1 MFWGWGLGA
10 AAAFFAVRI
19 AAPGRAA
26 APERPINPGPGQAD
40 QLVTQRA
47 FAAAALF
54 RAGISVPGSAG
65 PMGWRTPSLWS
76 DASGDVPALGG
87 GAGPAMFLPLATVS
101 VPSSEAATLPD
112 ETPRVDEPE
121 GPIGGEA
128 VPGQPGAVTPG
139 YAPASPPRSF
149 SPPRP
154 ASWWTRGPPSG
165 AVSTR
170 GNSWL
175 YVPLLHAA
183 AGTLART
190 AFEEWTQQTTGWLPM
205 VQHLQE
211 AAPADVDAVRLVLR
225 GLGAHQAAER
235 LPDTTSRAV
244 SLPLAAIASSLVEAD
259 GYFHAAVQETLVEAF
274 AGQEAAAQLLR
285 SADAFRL
292 VSATRPEL
300 HPSVEATPELE
311 PGEGSLPTRRVQQG
325 RQRGARGGARN
336 QVDVVE
342 AAMQRGLD
350 ALNDIDLAAV
360 LRVRTLT
367 LQGAP
372 GWLRGLLAFAL
383 RAGLRPI
390 RDAPGDARAQ
400 ETAGWKLFMLAPRM
414 LLSRARGQARI
425 ALADLEQRVRLLKAG
440 EWAQLLQPAQA
451 PAGVTSGRP
460 PPDSLEARG
469 ERAAA
474 LAHLGELSAA
484 ARALTAEPLAPGN
497 EETLQELRDP
507 ARRPQVPRVPVPEAV
522 LQHQPSEPVR
532 LSWGAFV
539 SNVRRA
545 RRGAAPGPSDCTN
558 DHLRLLLE
566 TEEDMQLLHHAA
578 QKTRA
583 RGRSRHHRPG
593 ASPGPHGGAA
603 QAERSSP
610 RPGDGGHLPPTR
622 GPDAGAA
629 VFRRLQHSLPAL
641 PVRPRDSG
649 RNGGCCPSRPR
660 PV

>member
-1 MFWGWGLGA
+1 MCWGWGLGA
-10 AAAFFAVRI
+10 AAALFAPRVR
-19 AAPGRAA
+19 AHCGPWAGCRVGEAK
-26 APERPINPGPGQAD
+26 NPGPGEAD

-47 FAAAALF
+47 FAAAALS
-54 RAGISVPGSAG
+54 RAGISVPGPAG

-87 GAGPAMFLPLATVS
+87 GAGPAMSLPLATVS

-112 ETPRVDEPE
+112 ETPGVDEPE

-128 VPGQPGAVTPG
+128 APGQPGAVTSG

-154 ASWWTRGPPSG
+154 ASWWTCGPPSG
-165 AVSTR
+165 AVSTQ

-190 AFEEWTQQTTGWLPM
+190 ALEEWTQQTTWPGWLPM

-244 SLPLAAIASSLVEAD
+244 SLPLAAIASSLVKAD

-325 RQRGARGGARN
+325 RRRGARGGARN
-336 QVDVVE
+336 QVDVAE
-342 AAMQRGLD
+342 AAMQRGLV

-367 LQGAP
+367 LQGVP
-372 GWLRGLLAFAL
+372 GWLHGLLAFAL
-383 RAGLRPI
+383 RAGLRLI

-425 ALADLEQRVRLLKAG
+425 APADLEQRVRLFKAG

-451 PAGVTSGRP
+451 PAGVTSDRP

-469 ERAAA
+469 RPW
-474 LAHLGELSAA
+474 
-484 ARALTAEPLAPGN
+484 LTWAN
-497 EETLQELRDP
+497 
-507 ARRPQVPRVPVPEAV
+507 
-522 LQHQPSEPVR
+522 S
-532 LSWGAFV
+532 
-539 SNVRRA
+539 
-545 RRGAAPGPSDCTN
+545 
-558 DHLRLLLE
+558 
-566 TEEDMQLLHHAA
+566 
-578 QKTRA
+578 
-583 RGRSRHHRPG
+583 
-593 ASPGPHGGAA
+593 
-603 QAERSSP
+603 
-610 RPGDGGHLPPTR
+610 
-622 GPDAGAA
+622 
-629 VFRRLQHSLPAL
+629 RLQL
-641 PVRPRDSG
+641 G
-649 RNGGCCPSRPR
+649 R
-660 PV
+660 

>member
-1 MFWGWGLGA
+1 A
-10 AAAFFAVRI
+10 K
-19 AAPGRAA
+19 
-26 APERPINPGPGQAD
+26 NPGPGEAD

-47 FAAAALF
+47 FAAAALS
-54 RAGISVPGSAG
+54 RAGISVPGPAG

-76 DASGDVPALGG
+76 DASGNVPALE
-87 GAGPAMFLPLATVS
+87 GPAMSLPLATAS

-112 ETPRVDEPE
+112 ETPR
-121 GPIGGEA
+121 A
-128 VPGQPGAVTPG
+128 
-139 YAPASPPRSF
+139 RSF

-190 AFEEWTQQTTGWLPM
+190 AFEEWTQQTTWPGWLPM

-225 GLGAHQAAER
+225 GLGAHQAAEG

-259 GYFHAAVQETLVEAF
+259 GYFHAAVQETLVEA
-274 AGQEAAAQLLR
+274 
-285 SADAFRL
+285 
-292 VSATRPEL
+292 
-300 HPSVEATPELE
+300 TPELE
-311 PGEGSLPTRRVQQG
+311 PGEGSLPTQRVQQG
-325 RQRGARGGARN
+325 RRRGARGGARN
-336 QVDVVE
+336 QVDVAE

-367 LQGAP
+367 LQGVP

-383 RAGLRPI
+383 RAGLRLI

-425 ALADLEQRVRLLKAG
+425 APADLEQRVRLFKAG
-440 EWAQLLQPAQA
+440 EWAQLLQPAK
-451 PAGVTSGRP
+451 
-460 PPDSLEARG
+460 G

-532 LSWGAFV
+532 LSPPSATCAV
-539 SNVRRA
+539 RAARPLDRRA
-545 RRGAAPGPSDCTN
+545 APMSICACFWRRKRTCSCSTMRRKD
-558 DHLRLLLE
+558 
-566 TEEDMQLLHHAA
+566 
-578 QKTRA
+578 
-583 RGRSRHHRPG
+583 SR
-593 ASPGPHGGAA
+593 
-603 QAERSSP
+603 
-610 RPGDGGHLPPTR
+610 
-622 GPDAGAA
+622 
-629 VFRRLQHSLPAL
+629 
-641 PVRPRDSG
+641 
-649 RNGGCCPSRPR
+649 
-660 PV
+660 